1 MAVDIKGEMKKRRES
16 ELSADAPVFESVLSI
31 AALALKFGRVERVT
45 RHEDGIRP
53 ETDTDHTVMLAVTA
67 CALADRFEPGL
78 RIGLIAHLA
87 IVRDLVEAYA
97 GDTNTAAGLNPE
109 EKAAK
114 EERERLAFKKIHE
127 VFAGTFPWI
136 TEMIE
141 KYESLDTQEA
151 RLVKCVDK
159 IMPKAMH
166 ILNNGAVLATLNYD
180 FYHEEQRQQ
189 IRRWAHD
196 MPWLVDLWE
205 QFVRETQRLGTMTR
219 KLEPLPGR
227 ESIGAGE

>member
-1 MAVDIKGEMKKRRES
+1 MSINIEEHMSGRRN
-16 ELSADAPVFESVLSI
+16 SAFESVLSI
-31 AALALKFGRVERVT
+31 AAVVLKFGRVERVT
-45 RHEDGIRP
+45 RHEDGKRP

-78 RIGLIAHLA
+78 QTGLIAQLA
-87 IVRDLVEAYA
+87 IVHDLVEAYA
-97 GDTNTAAGLNPE
+97 GDTNTAAGLNAE

-114 EERERLAFKKIHE
+114 EERELMAFKKIHE

-159 IMPKAMH
+159 IMPKATH
-166 ILNNGAVLATLNYD
+166 ILNNGAALATLNYD
-180 FYHEEQRQQ
+180 FYHEEQRKQ
-189 IRRWAHD
+189 IWSLAHD
-196 MPWLVDLWE
+196 MPWLIDLWE
-205 QFVRETQRLGTMTR
+205 EFVRETQRAGKITR
-219 KLEPLPGR
+219 MLCE
-227 ESIGAGE
+227 A